1 MEKIKI
7 PRLIEMTKEKM
18 VNIGYSENVVKKNEK
33 IWARF
38 ASYATQNE
46 VLYYT
51 EKLMMVFLEEE
62 CQIFTEPKD
71 TFGKQEKLR
80 ALNKLDEFYKYRTIS
95 SKHHGKIKKYLFK
108 GKIGFSVEQYIA
120 FRKTNVSTA
129 RLQSIKI
136 YLERFCEYVDKNSSV
151 DVNGLNAEII
161 QNFIVS
167 CKIYTKPTVACTAG
181 CLRGYLS
188 YLYKHK
194 LTQANLSVYVPHI
207 LVRKDSE
214 IPSSYKAEDVE
225 KLLNTIE
232 RNDSK
237 GKRDYAMIL
246 IAARLGLRASDIC
259 SLTFDSIDWEKNEI
273 CIQQQKTNR
282 QASYPLLNDVGMA
295 IIDYLKY
302 GRKAVQYDV
311 THIFLSEFPPY
322 NRLESGS
329 LYYIVDFYI
338 RRAGIH
344 IPAGKKHGPH
354 ALRHSLS
361 SRLLENDIPLPIIS
375 EILSHK
381 STETTKIYLKIA
393 EKQLC
398 ECALAVPALHEVVF
412 SNE

>member
-7 PRLIEMTKEKM
+7 PELIEMTKEEM

-33 IWARF
+33 IWTRF
-38 ASYATQNE
+38 ASYASQNE

-51 EKLMMVFLEEE
+51 EKLMMAFLEKE

-71 TFGKQEKLR
+71 TCGKQEKLR
-80 ALNKLDEFYKYRTIS
+80 ALNKLDEFYKYRMIS
-95 SKHHGKIKKYLFK
+95 SKRPSAIKKYTFK
-108 GKIGFSVEQYIA
+108 GKIGYSVEQYIA
-120 FRKTNVSTA
+120 FRKTNVSAA
-129 RLQSIKI
+129 RLQSIKL
-136 YLERFCEYVDKNSSV
+136 YLERFCEYVDITSSV
-151 DVNGLNAEII
+151 DVHGLNAEII

-167 CKIYTKPTVACTAG
+167 CKIYTKSTVACTAG

-188 YLYKHK
+188 YLYKHR
-194 LTQANLSVYVPHI
+194 LTQANLSVFVPHI

-259 SLTFDSIDWEKNEI
+259 SLTFDSIDWEKNKI
-273 CIQQQKTNR
+273 CIQQQKTNS
-282 QASYPLLNDVGMA
+282 QASYPLLKDVGMA

-302 GRKAVQYDV
+302 GRKTVSDI
-311 THIFLSEFPPY
+311 THIFLSELPPY
-322 NRLESGS
+322 HRLESGS

-393 EKQLC
+393 EKQLS
-398 ECALAVPALHEVVF
+398 ECALAVPTLYREVVGQ
-412 SNE
+412 